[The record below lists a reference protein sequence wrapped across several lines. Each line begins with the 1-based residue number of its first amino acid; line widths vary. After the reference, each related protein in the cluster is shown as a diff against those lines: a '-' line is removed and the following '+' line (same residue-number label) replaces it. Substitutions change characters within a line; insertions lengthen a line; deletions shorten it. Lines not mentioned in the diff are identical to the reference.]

1 MKNLIMLAALL
12 LLGTMLFAQTKAV
25 NPKAIGPLKVAAGD
39 SMRSAN
45 DIIKNL
51 AISKDLSVFYNFIK
65 TANLAL
71 TFQSRGPITIFVPV
85 NGAFQN
91 LPAGRLDSLM
101 KPSHIWELTSIL
113 SYHAIAGWF
122 KAKDIEK
129 QINKNKGAA
138 TFTTL
143 AGNKLKAKI
152 DANRNI
158 VLIDENGGEC
168 IISRFDIEQNN
179 GMLHVVNKVLLPKAK
194 VI

>member
-1 MKNLIMLAALL
+1 MKNLIILTALL
-12 LLGTMLFAQTKAV
+12 LLGSTLFAQTKAV

-39 SMRSAN
+39 SMRPAN
-45 DIIKNL
+45 DIVKNL

-65 TANLAL
+65 AANLAL
-71 TFQSRGPITIFVPV
+71 TFESRGPVTIFVPV
-85 NGAFQN
+85 NNAFQN

-101 KPSHIWELTSIL
+101 KPSHIWELTAIL
-113 SYHAIAGWF
+113 SYHAIPGRL
-122 KAKDIEK
+122 KVKDIEK
-129 QINKNKGAA
+129 QVNKNKGLA

-143 AGNKLKAKI
+143 AGVKLSAKI

-168 IISRFDIEQNN
+168 IINRFDVEQNN